1 MKTVLIDFFIFFI
14 SSTIFTTIA
23 HAEDCWDCNK
33 RCCTTS
39 DLGLLGKHK
48 VCDPTNTCQSLCS
61 AHNLTCGKVEIP
73 TIPGASTVEVPK
85 DSVPILT
92 TLLTGGMVNPVTQKA
107 TNDAIWNL
115 AKAIKDIDNTQKKA
129 LKDTKNEVGRA
140 GRNIDEAGQ
149 AIGEYLDTKAKG
161 TVNSANNALDR
172 VREGKIVDALWH
184 MGTDHIKNES
194 DASAAAATKS
204 SLINTVGTLA
214 ASTYGGPGG
223 AAAYAAWLTYYQS
236 GGDVNLALKVG
247 VLAGASSW
255 ALAETGKLPTRDA
268 SGQILASDLAK
279 KTAIT
284 GAIGG
289 LAVAA
294 AGGDEN
300 AIRDGFVN
308 GGGMVLIQE
317 GYHSVTKQTLDKDS
331 LKASKGDPYCTSTL
345 VNCRNIP
352 EDAIVKDKETGKVL
366 GLDQSKLDKTAPHVG
381 TMAPLDPK
389 AEIIWKSEASPGMI
403 AASKIPG
410 MNAMAVFHDQWGL
423 NWKMPDSVLV
433 PTIVPAIVL
442 TYNGTSAPLLEQ
454 VRKVS
459 QSNLQKMAK
468 VEQNAPMTPAIYLDA
483 TEAIPIKNEQIET
496 AYTCV
501 KDNDTR
507 SISIE
512 EDITKKNFAC
522 RVIYRSNLT
531 RKIPWKAV
539 NDINYCEV
547 KAKTLVKSQIDWG
560 YSCIVGMATARM

>member
-1 MKTVLIDFFIFFI
+1 MKNVLIEFFIFFI
-14 SSTIFTTIA
+14 LSTIFTTVA
-23 HAEDCWDCNK
+23 SAEECWDCDSK
-33 RCCTTS
+33 CCT
-39 DLGLLGKHK
+39 DKLGFK
-48 VCDPTNTCQSLCS
+48 VCEPACQSGCS
-61 AHNLTCGKVEIP
+61 LHNLTCGKVEIP
-73 TIPGASTVEVPK
+73 IIPGGPTVEIPK

-107 TNDAIWNL
+107 TNDAIQNL
-115 AKAIKDIDNTQKKA
+115 AKAIKDIDNTNKKA
-129 LKDTKNEVGRA
+129 LDDTKKEVDRA

-161 TVNSANNALDR
+161 TVNSVNSALDR
-172 VREGKIVDALWH
+172 VREGKVVDALWH
-184 MGTDHIKNES
+184 MSTDSYKNES

-223 AAAYAAWLTYYQS
+223 AAAYASWLTYYQS

-268 SGQILASDLAK
+268 SGQIIASDLAK

-294 AGGDEN
+294 AGGDES
-300 AIRDGFVN
+300 AIRDGFIG

-317 GYHSVTKQTLDKDS
+317 GYHSVTKNSLNDKKS
-331 LKASKGDPYCTSTL
+331 LGESKGDPYCTSTS

-352 EDAIVKDKETGKVL
+352 KDAVVKDPNTGEVL
-366 GLDQSKLDKTAPHVG
+366 GLDQTKLDNTAPHVG
-381 TMAPLDPK
+381 TMAPLDPNAK
-389 AEIIWKSEASPGMI
+389 IMWHSEASPGMVVV
-403 AASKIPG
+403 SKIPG

-423 NWKMPDSVLV
+423 NWKMPSAVLV

-459 QSNLQKMAK
+459 QSNLQKMTNI
-468 VEQNAPMTPAIYLDA
+468 EQNSPMTPVIYQDS
-483 TEAIPIKNEQIET
+483 TEAVPIKNEQIET

-512 EDITKKNFAC
+512 VDTAKKNFAC

-531 RKIPWKAV
+531 RKIPWRAI
-539 NDINYCEV
+539 NDINYCEI